1 MRLRFAPVAK
11 MLGVMTIVVIL
22 MVSIYAVLGTLP
34 NFQVLVRDS
43 SWVVAGLMH
52 IPQFVIPFALIC
64 WITKGN
70 LGEYGFNLRQLP
82 PLFTHKRMF
91 GLGVLFGLLMSL
103 RYIPS
108 IVGGA
113 PVEVPQPVSLGS
125 ILGNMTFQW
134 VVVGVAE
141 ETMFRGLIQTYLM
154 NNLSGHMEILGHE
167 LHIGTVIG
175 AIFWGMFHF
184 INVLVM
190 PLGSV
195 VFFVVLTTIAGLFMG
210 YAYQET
216 GSLLTTVIVH
226 NTIFGVPLTVGYL
239 LYWLL

>member
-1 MRLRFAPVAK
+1 
-11 MLGVMTIVVIL
+11 
-22 MVSIYAVLGTLP
+22 
-34 NFQVLVRDS
+34 
-43 SWVVAGLMH
+43 
-52 IPQFVIPFALIC
+52 
-64 WITKGN
+64 
-70 LGEYGFNLRQLP
+70 
-82 PLFTHKRMF
+82 MF
-91 GLGVLFGLLMSL
+91 GLGALFGFLMSL

-108 IVGGA
+108 IVGGT
-113 PVEVPQPVSLGS
+113 PVEVPQPVGLGS

-134 VVVGVAE
+134 IVVGVAE

-154 NNLSGHMEILGHE
+154 NNLSGHMEILGHK

-195 VFFVVLTTIAGLFMG
+195 AFFVMLTTIAGLFMG

-216 GSLLTTVIVH
+216 ESLLTTVIVH